1 MLNFQFT
8 LNTHC
13 GLYLALKVSL
23 EKGGLFLFVLPF
35 DTSPTYGGIGRMTRA
50 SSYDCGKLWRVFH
63 LLPTPKGVERL
74 IAPGVNPGQVTTMI
88 PGTPE
93 GFNKLCFLNVTLPFD
108 KPAYRIGGLHSLKFT
123 RVLKSNGLW
132 ITSQSNYIRRF
143 S

>member
-1 MLNFQFT
+1 MLNFQIT

-23 EKGGLFLFVLPF
+23 EKGGLFFVRVTLRYVPHIWRDRQD
-35 DTSPTYGGIGRMTRA
+35 DT
-50 SSYDCGKLWRVFH
+50 
-63 LLPTPKGVERL
+63 
-74 IAPGVNPGQVTTMI
+74 GQVTTMI

-123 RVLKSNGLW
+123 KVLKSNGLW